1 MKKTDKK
8 PRKPI
13 SLELAA
19 AAQQAYQQEHQQER
33 QAKKDGGSLQL
44 QPGWG
49 GQGR

>member
-1 MKKTDKK
+1 MKKEPKK

-19 AAQQAYQQEHQQER
+19 AAQQAYSQEHQQER
-33 QAKKDGGSLQL
+33 QAQKEGGSLAL
-44 QPGWG
+44 KPGWG